1 MCLRQRKEGKGK
13 TNNFL
18 ACGRKAIWEGEEKRR
33 GGREGGPL
41 RSVVQGIEE
50 EEEEEAVVR
59 AGDDICSTLPSM
71 KEKGKKKEEK
81 RRKFVDHEKTLLLP
95 FRAAIPPPLAV
106 VSLPSS

>member
-1 MCLRQRKEGKGK
+1 MSEAAERGEGGRQITFSR
-13 TNNFL
+13 
-18 ACGRKAIWEGEEKRR
+18 AGEKLSAREKRR
-33 GGREGGPL
+33 GEERGEA
-41 RSVVQGIEE
+41 SSQCVVQGI